1 MSNRIKYILGTI
13 GIIVVLVSFVSIIN
27 ISGSKNKQMDRN
39 KEVASKSTENND
51 TASLTTN
58 EKDSKKQDIKITYEN
73 FLNIKMGQSYEEVVA
88 LLGEGKEI
96 SSSKVSSTKPTVYDW
111 KETGISDMNITIQ
124 NNVVIAKSQLGLESM
139 DAQITMD
146 KYNQVQNGISYY
158 ELKEILGEGQILSQ
172 DKTNDVE
179 SIIYEYINQNESNAN
194 FTFSNGK
201 LTGKSQFNL
210 DSLS

>member
-1 MSNRIKYILGTI
+1 MSNRMKYILGTI
-13 GIIVVLVSFVSIIN
+13 GIFLVLISFVSII
-27 ISGSKNKQMDRN
+27 GSSTSKDKKTDTS
-39 KEVASKSTENND
+39 KEVASKSTQNTD
-51 TASLTTN
+51 KTSLTTN
-58 EKDSKKQDIKITYEN
+58 EKDSKKQDTKITYEN

-96 SSSKVSSTKPTVYDW
+96 SPSKVSSTKATVYDW

-158 ELKEILGEGQILSQ
+158 ELKEILGEGQVLSQ
-172 DKTNDVE
+172 DKTNEVE

-194 FTFSNGK
+194 FTFSDGK

-210 DSLS
+210 E

>member
-1 MSNRIKYILGTI
+1 MRI
-13 GIIVVLVSFVSIIN
+13 
-27 ISGSKNKQMDRN
+27 
-39 KEVASKSTENND
+39 
-51 TASLTTN
+51 
-58 EKDSKKQDIKITYEN
+58 
-73 FLNIKMGQSYEEVVA
+73 VVA

-96 SSSKVSSTKPTVYDW
+96 SSSKVSNTKATVYDW

-139 DAQITMD
+139 DAQITMN

-172 DKTNDVE
+172 DKNNDVE

-194 FTFSNGK
+194 FTFSDGK

-210 DSLS
+210 E

>member
-13 GIIVVLVSFVSIIN
+13 GIFVVLISFVSIIDIN
-27 ISGSKNKQMDRN
+27 GSKNKKLDVN
-39 KEVASKSTENND
+39 KEVSSKSTQNAD

-58 EKDSKKQDIKITYEN
+58 EKDSKKQNGKITYEN
-73 FLNIKMGQSYEEVVA
+73 FLNIKMGQSYEDVVA

-96 SSSKVSSTKPTVYDW
+96 SSSKASNTKVTVYDW

-124 NNVVIAKSQLGLESM
+124 DNVVISKSQLGLESM
-139 DAQITMD
+139 DAQITMN
-146 KYNQVQNGISYY
+146 KYNQVQNGVSYY
-158 ELKEILGEGQILSQ
+158 ELKEILGEGQILSL

-179 SIIYEYINQNESNAN
+179 SIIYEYINKNESNAN
-194 FTFSNGK
+194 FTFSDGK

-210 DSLS
+210 E

>member
-13 GIIVVLVSFVSIIN
+13 GIIVILISFVSIIN

-39 KEVASKSTENND
+39 KEVASKSTENTD
-51 TASLTTN
+51 TESLTTN
-58 EKDSKKQDIKITYEN
+58 EKDSKKQDRKITYEN

-96 SSSKVSSTKPTVYDW
+96 SSGKVSSTKATVYDW
-111 KETGISDMNITIQ
+111 KETGISDMNITMQ
-124 NNVVIAKSQLGLESM
+124 NNVVIGKSQLGLESM

-158 ELKEILGEGQILSQ
+158 ELKEILGEGQILAQ

-194 FTFSNGK
+194 FTFSDGK

-210 DSLS
+210 DCLS

>member
-1 MSNRIKYILGTI
+1 MKYILGTI
-13 GIIVVLVSFVSIIN
+13 GIFLVLISFVSII
-27 ISGSKNKQMDRN
+27 GSSTSKDKKTDTS
-39 KEVASKSTENND
+39 KEVASKSTQNTD
-51 TASLTTN
+51 KTSLTTN
-58 EKDSKKQDIKITYEN
+58 EKDSKKQDTKITYEN

-96 SSSKVSSTKPTVYDW
+96 SPSKVSSTKATVYDW

-158 ELKEILGEGQILSQ
+158 ELKEILGEGQVLSQ
-172 DKTNDVE
+172 DKTNEVE

-194 FTFSNGK
+194 FTFSDGK

-210 DSLS
+210 E

>member
-1 MSNRIKYILGTI
+1 MSNRMKYILGTI
-13 GIIVVLVSFVSIIN
+13 GIFLVIISFVSIM
-27 ISGSKNKQMDRN
+27 GSSASKDKKTDTS
-39 KEVASKSTENND
+39 KEVASKSTQD
-51 TASLTTN
+51 TDKTSLITN
-58 EKDSKKQDIKITYEN
+58 EKDSKKQDTKITYEN

-96 SSSKVSSTKPTVYDW
+96 SSSKVSSTKVTVYDW

-146 KYNQVQNGISYY
+146 KYNQVQNGISYN

-172 DKTNDVE
+172 DKINDVE

-194 FTFSNGK
+194 FTFSDGK

-210 DSLS
+210 E